1 MKKLLWIT
9 AQALAIAAMIAV
21 LVCIIYV
28 EIGG

>member
-1 MKKLLWIT
+1 VKKALWIL

>member
-1 MKKLLWIT
+1 VKNALWIL